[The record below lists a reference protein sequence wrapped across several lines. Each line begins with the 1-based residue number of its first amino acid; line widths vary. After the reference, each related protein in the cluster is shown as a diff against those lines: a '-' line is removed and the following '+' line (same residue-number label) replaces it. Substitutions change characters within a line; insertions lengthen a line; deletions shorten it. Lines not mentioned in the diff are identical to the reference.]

1 MEDLCSLGAGVC
13 FLMLTFNTGHMLI
26 HSRCKT
32 ENVYSWCTA
41 WRMLLCRIDQMR
53 LQWRQI
59 CPPEEIL
66 PQIQRDLYQL
76 LRHSQLVLLIGCWMS
91 RRRDLIRASATAKQ
105 KKVRRWD
112 KRWAVSCHCIVWWHN
127 SQVEGRVE
135 LTRVQDGPASFF
147 AIVCNRWHHWH
158 CILLIHSHGH

>member
-53 LQWRQI
+53 LQWRPALQRRS
-59 CPPEEIL
+59 CLRYKEIF
-66 PQIQRDLYQL
+66 INYCVMV
-76 LRHSQLVLLIGCWMS
+76 SWSYWLVAECQEGGIWYEP
-91 RRRDLIRASATAKQ
+91 RRRRNKKRGDDETNAELWAVTASFGDTTLSLRDELSSLEFRMDPHPFSRLSATAGTADT
-105 KKVRRWD
+105 VY
-112 KRWAVSCHCIVWWHN
+112 C
-127 SQVEGRVE
+127 
-135 LTRVQDGPASFF
+135 
-147 AIVCNRWHHWH
+147 
-158 CILLIHSHGH
+158 